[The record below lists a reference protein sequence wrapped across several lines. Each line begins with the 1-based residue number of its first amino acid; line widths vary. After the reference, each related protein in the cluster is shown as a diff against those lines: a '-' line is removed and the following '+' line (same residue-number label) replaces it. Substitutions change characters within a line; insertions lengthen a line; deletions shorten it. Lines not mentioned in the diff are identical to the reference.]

1 MIRIA
6 VDRET
11 CLGYGNCV
19 LVAEDLFE
27 LDDDGLSV
35 VKRELV
41 DEAEREAVRRAAYD
55 CPTDSISFE
64 EVEEGP
70 PGPAQA

>member
-1 MIRIA
+1 MIRLA

-19 LVAEDLFE
+19 LVAENLFD
-27 LDDDGLSV
+27 LDDDGLAV
-35 VKRELV
+35 VKRDV
-41 DEAEREAVRRAAYD
+41 VGEAEREAVRRAVYD

-64 EVEEGP
+64 EIQVT
-70 PGPAQA
+70 